1 MARPSKRKINAKEQE
16 RDNNGRFAK
25 KIQIVDDW
33 GDDDDNGWDDD
44 SWDNDSKKEVEL
56 VWSNDAYLER
66 KKRGSYLTG
75 KTKKSTYFDKYGPS
89 GSFTKAANG
98 TKKITTFLIKNSI
111 PDDFDEILDE
121 SENDEQDNQY
131 NLNERIEIL
140 KKELKEQQT
149 VLTVTECNKK
159 RAVFEYLNRLDNNGK
174 GKQSIKASI
183 EAAQLVFIE
192 SAPYRARSIR
202 YWANYWLQHNHLPI
216 SRQGK
221 HQKTV
226 RLVDDED
233 IVEKCHIW
241 IRSQGGT
248 TTPLKFKEFVE
259 EKLLVNSGILKKST
273 IGIATAAR
281 WLNVLGYFF
290 QSQKQGIE

>member
-1 MARPSKRKINAKEQE
+1 
-16 RDNNGRFAK
+16 
-25 KIQIVDDW
+25 
-33 GDDDDNGWDDD
+33 
-44 SWDNDSKKEVEL
+44 L

-159 RAVFEYLNRLDNNGK
+159 RAF
-174 GKQSIKASI
+174 
-183 EAAQLVFIE
+183 
-192 SAPYRARSIR
+192 
-202 YWANYWLQHNHLPI
+202 
-216 SRQGK
+216 
-221 HQKTV
+221 
-226 RLVDDED
+226 
-233 IVEKCHIW
+233 
-241 IRSQGGT
+241 
-248 TTPLKFKEFVE
+248 
-259 EKLLVNSGILKKST
+259 
-273 IGIATAAR
+273 
-281 WLNVLGYFF
+281 
-290 QSQKQGIE
+290 